1 MNSNNFNIYSNNN
14 LNNII
19 NSNNFINS
27 VGSGDSINVNKIIKN
42 EVGKYDT
49 NIDIKND
56 YFNNNNINKNIE
68 IPMNNKYPKNFVN
81 LRKININYFS
91 ILKPSK
97 NQYYLLKLKNE
108 EALKNARNKIQIL
121 ECEVKTLKIENEK
134 LLEEINI
141 IHNQKN
147 DNLIELKNNYDNS
160 VKNMELTVLNR
171 EKKNSKI

>member
-1 MNSNNFNIYSNNN
+1 M
-14 LNNII
+14 
-19 NSNNFINS
+19 
-27 VGSGDSINVNKIIKN
+27 
-42 EVGKYDT
+42 
-49 NIDIKND
+49 
-56 YFNNNNINKNIE
+56 
-68 IPMNNKYPKNFVN
+68 
-81 LRKININYFS
+81 
-91 ILKPSK
+91 
-97 NQYYLLKLKNE
+97 KLKNE

-171 EKKNSKI
+171 EKKKFENLRRDMEIKYQNDIIQKQNEIEKIKILKKMN